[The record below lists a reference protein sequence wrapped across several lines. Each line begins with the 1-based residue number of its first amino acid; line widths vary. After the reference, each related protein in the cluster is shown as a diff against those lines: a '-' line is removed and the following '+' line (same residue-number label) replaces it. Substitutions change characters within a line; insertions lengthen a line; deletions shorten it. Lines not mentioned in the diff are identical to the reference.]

1 MFAGFPLL
9 ASVPIPFSGK
19 IALNGVNFHGD
30 AKFAFSIVDGKG
42 VVKWSHSDDPKSMI
56 GNTVSNGRY
65 LVLLGGQGM
74 NALPASLFLDESNL
88 FLRVSVDLLD
98 GKGVRALSPDQ
109 RITASPYALTAEL
122 SRLAQ
127 RATIADGVNAGSIT
141 AGMLEQG
148 LLADLNRSSTSGLI
162 TLSQLSTEV
171 TDKLNQSNT
180 IDSGSITKSMLS
192 QEVLDELNASG
203 GVTGSVPGSLIAVP
217 ANQSAPSGY
226 ELYQKGEPK
235 ELVWEEKAPLSV
247 ARMIYGSVVKSR
259 W

>member
-1 MFAGFPLL
+1 MISSKKYFFLLLSMFAGFPLL

-30 AKFAFSIVDGKG
+30 AKFAFSIVDGNG

-74 NALPASLFLDESNL
+74 NALPASLFLEESNL
-88 FLRVSVDLLD
+88 FLHVSVDLLD

-148 LLADLNRSSTSGLI
+148 LLADLNRSSTNG
-162 TLSQLSTEV
+162 STVQAEV
-171 TDKLNQSNT
+171 AD
-180 IDSGSITKSMLS
+180 GSIGPSKLS
-192 QEVLDELNASG
+192 SEVSNALKPVVVG
-203 GVTGSVPGSLIAVP
+203 
-217 ANQSAPSGY
+217 QPS
-226 ELYQKGEPK
+226 
-235 ELVWEEKAPLSV
+235 
-247 ARMIYGSVVKSR
+247 
-259 W
+259 